1 MATYFVGDIQGC
13 FDELQALLAKVAFN
27 PSRDELWVVGDMVAR
42 GTQSLETL
50 RYLKGLEG
58 SVKPVLGNHDLH
70 LMALYG
76 KVKRVNPKD
85 NLDALL
91 DAPDLNQLIDWLRL
105 QPLAREHK
113 SHSIL
118 MAHAGIPPQW
128 DAETALKASYEV
140 QQALAEDGYIEH
152 LIAKMYTNSVSEW
165 SPETQ
170 GLERLVY
177 TINALTRMRFLY
189 SNGRLDFDCKLP
201 PANGE
206 KEGLI
211 PWFKQPGRAMKHH
224 TLVFGHWAALMG
236 EVDQP
241 GLQAL
246 DTGCCWG
253 HYLTLWHLESNQK
266 ITQNKLKKS

>member
-27 PSRDELWVVGDMVAR
+27 PSTDELWVVGDMVAR

-58 SVKPVLGNHDLH
+58 AVKPVLGNHDLH
-70 LMALYG
+70 LMALHG
-76 KVKRVNPKD
+76 KVKRPNPKD
-85 NLDALL
+85 HLDALL
-91 DAPDLNQLIDWLRL
+91 SAPDIAQLIDWLRL
-105 QPLAREHK
+105 QPLVREH
-113 SHSIL
+113 SDQAIL

-128 DAETALKASYEV
+128 DAATTIEESRQV
-140 QQALAEDGYIEH
+140 QQVLSRDDYVDC
-152 LIAKMYTNSVSEW
+152 LISKMYTNESSHW
-165 SPETQ
+165 QPEAQ
-170 GLERLVY
+170 GLARWVY

-189 SNGRLDFDCKLP
+189 PDGRLDFDCKLP
-201 PANGE
+201 PAQGE
-206 KEGLI
+206 EVGLI
-211 PWFKQPGRAMKHH
+211 PWYKQPSLAMEKH

-236 EVDQP
+236 KVDQI
-241 GLQAL
+241 GLHAL

-253 HYLTLWHLESNQK
+253 QYLTLWHLESNQK

>member
-27 PSRDELWVVGDMVAR
+27 PSKDELWVVGDMVAR

-70 LMALYG
+70 LMALHA

-85 NLDALL
+85 NLGALL
-91 DAPDLNQLIDWLRL
+91 EAPDLNLLIDWLRL
-105 QPLAREHK
+105 QPLARELE
-113 SHSIL
+113 SHAIL

-128 DAETALKASYEV
+128 DVKTALEESREV
-140 QQALAEDGYIEH
+140 QQALAEDDYVEG
-152 LIAKMYTNSVSEW
+152 LIARMYTNSISEW
-165 SPETQ
+165 HPQ
-170 GLERLVY
+170 AKGLNRLVY
-177 TINALTRMRFLY
+177 TINALTRMRFLH
-189 SNGRLDFDCKLP
+189 SDGRLDFDCKLP
-201 PANGE
+201 PSEGE
-206 KEGLI
+206 KTGLT
-211 PWFKQPGRAMKHH
+211 PWYKQPGRAMERH

-236 EVDQP
+236 QVDRP

-253 HYLTLWHLESNQK
+253 QYLTLWHLESNQK